1 METDKREVLIGGR
14 KYTLSTHDS
23 PEHVERMVRLLNGRL
38 SETRALS
45 TRGDQVTAVTAVAL
59 SLADELIKAQDDNT
73 RLRKQLLEMH
83 EQIGAE
89 H

>member
-1 METDKREVLIGGR
+1 METDKQEVLIGGR
-14 KYTLSTHDS
+14 KYALSTQDT

-38 SETRALS
+38 DEMRALS
-45 TRGDQVTAVTAVAL
+45 TRSDQVTAAIAVAL

-73 RLRKQLLEMH
+73 RLRKQLWEAN
-83 EQIGAE
+83 EQISAE